1 MVDIEDEDGGTNPEA
16 LASSDESKGLRVSTG
31 QSSSEEFLNE
41 YKFLN
46 IEKSTGNF
54 LLSDEDLDGIDD
66 YACDTNLRTVRFEAF
81 PSRNHE
87 ILYIVKYTIDEN
99 SMTTEEGAV
108 RYRER
113 EKNAATFQ
121 KGGWLSVREI

>member
-1 MVDIEDEDGGTNPEA
+1 MIDIEDEDDGTNPEA

-31 QSSSEEFLNE
+31 QNSSEEFLNE

-46 IEKSTGNF
+46 IEESTGNF

-66 YACDTNLRTVRFEAF
+66 YSCDTNLRTVRFEAF
-81 PSRNHE
+81 PSRNRE
-87 ILYIVKYTIDEN
+87 ILYIVKYTINED